1 MPHLIIE
8 YSGNLEGFDAEG
20 ALRALNQQ
28 VAASGQVADPL
39 DIKARAV
46 RRDHYFVGEPGEDPA
61 RHGFVH
67 VTLLLLAG
75 RAPQAKQAISRNLME
90 VLQGL
95 DYPPA
100 LRVQFSVELRDMER
114 ESYSKAFRAASA

>member
-8 YSGNLEGFDAEG
+8 YSGNLTDFDTSG
-20 ALRALNQQ
+20 ALQALNQA
-28 VAASGQVADPL
+28 VAASGQVADTL

-46 RRDHYFVGEPGEDPA
+46 RQDTYFVGEPGEDQT

-75 RAPQAKQAISRNLME
+75 RTPQAKQAISQGLME
-90 VLQGL
+90 VLQTL
-95 DYPPA
+95 HYPPS

-114 ESYSKAFRAASA
+114 ETYGKAFRPASA